1 MTFQNKI
8 DKKSGTSEDSEN
20 KIASQNPGWF
30 DFRGNIRAFLDRV
43 KKLKGDP
50 TYVARGMAI
59 GVFIG
64 VTPTIPFHT
73 AIAIALAFIFKASKP
88 AAIVGV
94 WFCNPVTIS
103 LFYYGSYKVGA
114 LLFRLDISA
123 DLKKM
128 PISEILEMGAEATAA
143 IMCGGIII
151 GIPFGIAAFFIT
163 RSVFYRLQLRRK
175 ARQAR
180 IEQSPRSN
188 HDIT

>member
-1 MTFQNKI
+1 MAFQNKI
-8 DKKSGTSEDSEN
+8 DQKSDTNKDSEN

-30 DFRGNIRAFLDRV
+30 DFRGNIRAFLGRV

-50 TYVARGMAI
+50 TYVAKGMAI

-94 WFCNPVTIS
+94 WFSNPVTIP
-103 LFYYGSYKVGA
+103 LFYFGSYRVGA
-114 LLFRLDISA
+114 LLFRLEISA
-123 DLKKM
+123 DLKGV
-128 PISEILEMGAEATAA
+128 PISEILKMGAEVTAA

-151 GIPFGIAAFFIT
+151 GIPFGIAAFFFT
-163 RSVFYRLQLRRK
+163 RFVFHKLQLRRK
-175 ARQAR
+175 ARQDR

>member
-8 DKKSGTSEDSEN
+8 DKKSDTNEDSEH
-20 KIASQNPGWF
+20 KIAPQSPKWF
-30 DFRGNIRAFLDRV
+30 DFRGNIKTFLNRV
-43 KKLKGDP
+43 KKLEGDP
-50 TYVARGMAI
+50 TYVAKGMAI

-94 WFCNPVTIS
+94 WFGNPVTIP
-103 LFYYGSYKVGA
+103 LFYFGSYKVGA
-114 LLFRLDISA
+114 LLFSLDISV
-123 DLKKM
+123 DLKGM
-128 PISEILEMGAEATAA
+128 PFSEILEMGAEVTTA
-143 IMCGGIII
+143 IMCGGIVI

-163 RSVFYRLQLRRK
+163 RFVFHRLQLRRK
-175 ARQAR
+175 AKLDR

>member
-8 DKKSGTSEDSEN
+8 DKKSDINENSEN
-20 KIASQNPGWF
+20 KITPQSPGWF
-30 DFRGNIRAFLDRV
+30 NFRVHIRAFLDRV

-50 TYVARGMAI
+50 TYVAKGMAI

-94 WFCNPVTIS
+94 WFCNPVTLP

-123 DLKKM
+123 DLKGM
-128 PISEILEMGAEATAA
+128 PISEILEMGAEVTAA

-163 RSVFYRLQLRRK
+163 RSVFHRLQLRRK
-175 ARQAR
+175 ARQDR

>member
-8 DKKSGTSEDSEN
+8 DKKSDTNEDSKH
-20 KIASQNPGWF
+20 KIAPQNPKWF
-30 DFRGNIRAFLDRV
+30 DFRGNIKTFLNRV
-43 KKLKGDP
+43 EKLEGDP
-50 TYVARGMAI
+50 TYVAKGMAI

-94 WFCNPVTIS
+94 WFCNPVTLP

-114 LLFRLDISA
+114 LLFRLEISA
-123 DLKKM
+123 DLIAM
-128 PISEILEMGAEATAA
+128 PISQILEMGAEVTIA

-163 RSVFYRLQLRRK
+163 RFMFHRLQLKRK
-175 ARQAR
+175 ARQDH
-180 IEQSPRSN
+180 IEQSP
-188 HDIT
+188 

>member
-8 DKKSGTSEDSEN
+8 DQKPDTNEDSKN
-20 KIASQNPGWF
+20 KIAPQNQGWF

-50 TYVARGMAI
+50 TYVAKGMAI

-94 WFCNPVTIS
+94 WFGNPVTIP

-114 LLFRLDISA
+114 LLFRLEISA
-123 DLKKM
+123 DLIAM
-128 PISEILEMGAEATAA
+128 PISQILEMGAEVTIA

-163 RSVFYRLQLRRK
+163 RYMFHRLQIRRK
-175 ARQAR
+175 AREHR
-180 IEQSPRSN
+180 IDQSPRSN

>member
-8 DKKSGTSEDSEN
+8 DKKSDTNEESDN
-20 KIASQNPGWF
+20 KIASQNPRWF

-43 KKLKGDP
+43 KNLKGDP
-50 TYVARGMAI
+50 TYVAKGMAI

-73 AIAIALAFIFKASKP
+73 AIALALAFIFKASKP

-94 WFCNPVTIS
+94 WFSNPVTIP
-103 LFYYGSYKVGA
+103 LLYFGSYKVGT
-114 LLFRLDISA
+114 LLFRIEISV
-123 DLKKM
+123 DLKGM
-128 PISEILEMGAEATAA
+128 PISEILEMGAEVTAA

-163 RSVFYRLQLRRK
+163 RSVFHRLQLRRK
-175 ARQAR
+175 ARQDR
-180 IEQSPRSN
+180 IEQAPRSN

>member
-8 DKKSGTSEDSEN
+8 DKKSDTNEDSEH
-20 KIASQNPGWF
+20 KIAPQNPKWF
-30 DFRGNIRAFLDRV
+30 DFRGNIKTFLSRV
-43 KKLKGDP
+43 KKLEGDP
-50 TYVARGMAI
+50 TYVAKGMAI

-94 WFCNPVTIS
+94 WFSNPVTIPF
-103 LFYYGSYKVGA
+103 LYFGSYKVGA
-114 LLFRLDISA
+114 LLFRLEISA
-123 DLKKM
+123 DLIAM
-128 PISEILEMGAEATAA
+128 PISQILEMGAEVTIA

-163 RSVFYRLQLRRK
+163 RFMFHRLQLKRK
-175 ARQAR
+175 ARQDH

>member
-8 DKKSGTSEDSEN
+8 DKKSDINENSEN
-20 KIASQNPGWF
+20 KIAPQSPGWL
-30 DFRGNIRAFLDRV
+30 DLKGKIRTFLDRV

-50 TYVARGMAI
+50 TYVAKGMAI

-94 WFCNPVTIS
+94 WFGNPVTIP
-103 LFYYGSYKVGA
+103 LFYFGSYKVGA

-123 DLKKM
+123 DLKGL
-128 PISEILEMGAEATAA
+128 PISEILEMGAEVTIA

-163 RSVFYRLQLRRK
+163 RYMFHRLQIRRK
-175 ARQAR
+175 AREHR
-180 IEQSPRSN
+180 IDQSPRSN

>member
-8 DKKSGTSEDSEN
+8 DRKSDMNEDSKN
-20 KIASQNPGWF
+20 KTAPRTPGGL
-30 DFRGNIRAFLDRV
+30 DFKGNVRAFLDRV

-50 TYVARGMAI
+50 TYVAKGMAI

-94 WFCNPVTIS
+94 WFGNPVTIP
-103 LFYYGSYKVGA
+103 LFYFGSYKLGA

-123 DLKKM
+123 DLKGM
-128 PISEILEMGAEATAA
+128 PVSEILEMGAEVTAA

-163 RSVFYRLQLRRK
+163 RSVFQRLQLRR
-175 ARQAR
+175 QAGQDR
-180 IEQSPRSN
+180 IEQSSRSN

>member
-8 DKKSGTSEDSEN
+8 DKKSDINENSEN
-20 KIASQNPGWF
+20 KITPQSPGWL
-30 DFRGNIRAFLDRV
+30 DLKGKIRTFLDRV
-43 KKLKGDP
+43 KKLERDP
-50 TYVARGMAI
+50 TYVAKGMAI

-94 WFCNPVTIS
+94 WFGNPVTIP
-103 LFYYGSYKVGA
+103 LFYFGSYKVGA

-123 DLKKM
+123 DLKGM
-128 PISEILEMGAEATAA
+128 PISEIFEMGAEVTAA

-163 RSVFYRLQLRRK
+163 RYMFHRLQIRRK
-175 ARQAR
+175 ARQDR
-180 IEQSPRSN
+180 IDQSPRSN